1 MLKTKIEQH
10 IKTFKGDQV
19 ALHKEEKEYAEKH
32 QLLEGGMTIVEK
44 DAEARFTDAYIE
56 RSDKEFENLIAVET
70 SEFLHQP
77 LTFLKTN
84 KKEFIYLES
93 KWFELIGVDA
103 VSLEVDDLF
112 GTYEALLGL
121 KLQKKYDKAIRS
133 YLQAELQGENAK
145 FALMFSTEDGLW
157 NFNFSLNDV
166 KGFTEDMT
174 IGEAYQFIYQ
184 FLFKLMEAIEEG

>member
-10 IKTFKGDQV
+10 IKTFKGDQI
-19 ALHKEEKEYAEKH
+19 ALHKEEKEYVEKH

-44 DAEARFTDAYIE
+44 DAEVRFTDAYIE

-84 KKEFIYLES
+84 KKEFLYLES

-145 FALMFSTEDGLW
+145 FALMFSAEDGLW